1 MACNNGK
8 TFLDSLVPYTGGESF
23 LINLTHYTCGGR
35 RICSLESFPVTA
47 NLSYKVVSS
56 EELGKGL
63 FDLTVLATGTVTYMP
78 YNPGCPCGVCPV
90 TEPIYAYLSV
100 PYTGTDIPTIEAE
113 SAVCSLNGI
122 SCACNTSS
130 SINIAAAFT
139 LPSVSPTSGAGDG
152 VNPSVETRKAK

>member
-8 TFLDSLVPYTGGESF
+8 TYLDSLVPYSDGQSF
-23 LINLTHYTCGGR
+23 LVNLTHQTCGGR

-47 NLSYKVVSS
+47 DLNYKVQGIEQVGK
-56 EELGKGL
+56 ELYYL
-63 FDLTVLATGTVTYMP
+63 NILATGTVNYMP

-100 PYTGTDIPTIEAE
+100 PYTSDVIPTITPGDC
-113 SAVCSLNGI
+113 VCSLNGI

-130 SINIAAAFT
+130 SIGIAAAFT
-139 LPSVSPTSGAGDG
+139 IDAVATTGNGD
-152 VNPSVETRKAK
+152 

>member
-1 MACNNGK
+1 MACNSGK
-8 TFLDSLVPYTGGESF
+8 TYLDSLVPYTGGLSF

-47 NLSYKVVSS
+47 DLSYKVVNS

-63 FDLTVLATGTVTYMP
+63 FDLTVLATGTVSYMP

-100 PYTGTDIPTIEAE
+100 PYTADDIPTIEAE
-113 SAVCSLNGI
+113 NSVCSLNGI

-139 LPSVSPTSGAGDG
+139 LVGAAATSGDDT
-152 VNPSVETRKAK
+152 NPSVETRKGK